1 MALTY
6 TATTTSGTITI
17 TSTDAAALYFVGTK
31 PVADFSPADISI
43 VRGDGN
49 MMTITIDGATIEIA
63 AAAFAH
69 RRYTLHY
76 GDPDAQPVN
85 LGYLALSKGNNSTND
100 VVLGD
105 GGNNDIGSLG
115 GDDIIYGFGGNDT
128 LNGDAGNDYL
138 FGGDGNDKLE
148 GRDDDDH
155 LFGGDGNDKLEGGA
169 GNDVFYGSEG
179 ADRFSGGEGIDTLSY
194 ADSPEGVQF
203 DSRYVFATN
212 TGGDAA
218 GDRIGDILTS
228 TLENLIGSAYNDT
241 LIGNSLANSLVGG
254 AGDDILQGHG
264 GNDTLVGGV
273 GDDILQ
279 GHEGNDT
286 LVGGVGDDLL
296 QGHGGN
302 DTLVGGAGDDLLQGF
317 ELGDTFDGGE
327 GIDTLSY
334 EESNAGVFVN
344 LLLGNAEQNFIGGHA
359 EGDSFAEGAETSIEN
374 LIGSAYADTLI
385 GNAGNNILTGGG
397 GADTLNGA
405 GNADTIVNGNMV
417 LGMDTLKG
425 GDGID
430 NYVLALAGSYTI
442 QGDSD
447 GGNLLFK
454 GISNPADIVATQD
467 ANDPTIVRI
476 TAGDDIFVTIEDYQY
491 AVFNI
496 FYGDGSGGDV
506 ADRTLVF
513 ETNTEGTSG
522 NDTLTG
528 DVEDEILDGMGG
540 NDSIAGAGGDDTLV
554 GGTGNDTLDGG
565 AGADTY
571 VFNSGDGND
580 TIQGDPDGGRLHFK
594 DATGLGSFD
603 FSQASNGDVTIMVG
617 SDSVK
622 ILSAVAFSDGRY
634 TLSYGD
640 EDTPTV
646 LGKLYFGT
654 RSGDTIVSGDEGN
667 LIYGFEGNDNLTGG
681 AGDDRLE
688 GGDGNDT
695 LTGGAGDDRLEG
707 GDGNDTLTGGAGDD
721 RLGGGDG
728 NDTLTGG
735 AGDDRL
741 EGGHGSDRLT
751 GGAGN
756 DSLVGGD
763 GDDTLTGGVG
773 NDRLEGGG
781 GVDTYVFEGNFGA
794 DTIVG
799 GRDGGRLYFKDA
811 AGLGDLTFSRAGDG
825 TVTILSDDGSVTIGA
840 SSYGNGRYDI
850 HYGSG
855 NTLLGVMSLAGDN
868 GAIFYSIDRADF
880 LHGGAGIDTV
890 NYGGSGAGVTVS
902 LLAGATN
909 TGGRAA
915 GDTFVSIENISGSIY
930 KDSLTGNAGV
940 NRLQGLD
947 NDDELYGL
955 AGNDTLEGGDG
966 ADTLDGGAGNDTLD
980 GGAGNDTLEGGA
992 GADTLDGGAG
1002 NDTLEG
1008 GAGADSYIF
1017 AGNYGNDT
1025 IQNDDDGGKLY
1036 FKGATGL
1043 SDFGFTYDADG
1054 NFVMTAGGGSVT
1066 FNGVSANLFSIHYGT
1081 NDTELGRL
1089 SAADAT
1095 GGLLEAPDNE
1105 DKVDLLIG
1113 SAVADTLRGLAGND
1127 DLRGNAGNDILEGGD
1142 GDDRLVGNTGDDI
1155 LEGGAGADTLI
1166 GGLGTDTASYENSAA
1181 TDTVN
1186 GEDIGVTVGLADGAL
1201 KTGDA
1206 VGDTFIGVENLR
1218 GSDYKDTLTGNA
1230 GDNRLVGGA
1239 GNDTLYG
1246 GEGDDF
1252 LVGGTGADT
1261 YVFTGGYGN
1270 DIIRGDTDGGTLQFK
1285 DATSRSDLR
1294 FSREANGDVVIT
1306 SSGGS
1311 VKILQAAYEDG
1322 RYSISYGDGAN
1333 EVVLGKLYYG
1343 TSEAETFTGTA
1354 GSTDRNL
1361 LLGFGGGDTLTG
1373 GDGIDILI
1381 GGAGDDI
1388 LEGGAGADT
1397 YIFGGNFGEDTIQ
1410 NDGDGG
1416 NLYFRSV
1423 ENSDDL
1429 DIGLVGSNYEIKTGA
1444 NKVTVEG
1451 AGSYTIHHGSEDT
1464 VLGRV
1469 LLVKTAGEDTSAT
1482 DDEGQDLIYG
1492 SIGDDTLRGLGGDDD
1507 IRGNDGADKLYGGAG
1522 ADTLDGGAGADT
1534 LEGGEGADTL
1544 DGGAGADTASYAG
1557 STDTDGAGVVV
1568 NLFRGTATGNDAEGD
1583 VLVGIENL
1591 EGSAHKD
1598 ILIGDAAANTLQG
1611 NAGDDRLVGGA
1622 GNDRLEGGAGVDTL
1636 VGNIGNDF
1644 LQGGEGT
1651 DNYIFAGSYGEDT
1664 IEVDTD
1670 GGNLQ
1675 FKQAT
1680 GLGDFTFSTDGS
1692 GNVLIAGGG
1701 GTVKILKAA
1710 YADGR
1715 YNLQYGVENI
1725 DLGKLSVGTDGDDNS
1740 EVANAD
1746 DAFVRGT
1753 GEADLMYGLAG
1764 DDTLKGFAG
1773 NDLLFGGSGDDRLE
1787 GGDGADRLVGGDGA
1801 DTLEGGADN
1810 DILVGGLGADEYVFE
1825 AGHGADIIRG
1835 DTDGGAL
1842 QFKAATNGDA
1852 FSFSRVGDL
1861 VTLGVGSDS
1870 VAIGG
1875 FANGNYV
1882 LQYGTGDTSL
1892 GRLAVATQEG
1902 GALRANADDEQD
1914 WLKGLGGD
1922 DILVGNGGDDRIDGG
1937 AGNDRLFGGGGV
1949 DTLTGGAGV
1958 DTLVGGLGDDF
1969 LRGGAGADN
1978 YIFAGSFGEDTIQGD
1993 ADGGNL
1999 QFKGAT
2005 GLDDLIFSRV
2015 GLNNENVK
2023 ITQGVNSVTI
2033 ENYVDGKFSIQY
2045 GSDNTDLGRLSLAAA
2060 AGGMI
2065 EAAADD
2071 KADLMLGLAGDDI
2084 FVGDGGNDDL
2094 RGYAGNDML
2103 TGGAGN
2109 DRLIGGDGND
2119 TLKGG
2124 VGADRLFG
2132 GLGSDKYVFESGG
2145 GRDIIVDDTDGG
2157 ELQFQGALKASDL
2170 EFSRAPN
2177 GNVIARVGVDVVVIL
2192 PSAQGAATYSVA
2204 HGASD
2209 TALGALM
2216 IVDGEGVATADTTE
2230 TALGDDAKD
2239 VMVGTIGRD
2248 TLRGL
2253 GENDRLYGAAGN
2265 DELDGGDGDDTL
2277 TGGAGDDTLIGG
2289 AGTDTYV
2296 FAGDYGADIIRGDTD
2311 GGTLLFKDATS
2322 RGDLRFSRVGENM
2335 KITQSANSVTIEDYE
2350 NGKFSIS
2357 YGDAGNEV
2365 ALGKL
2370 YYGTSG
2376 AETFTGTADEN
2387 LLLGFGGVDTL
2398 TGGDGVDTLV
2408 GGLGNDF
2415 LRGGTGTDVYV
2426 FGGNFGEDTIQ
2437 GDTDGGNLQ
2446 FKGATGFGDFSFSR
2460 VGENNENVQI
2470 TQGANSVTI
2479 ENYADGKFSIQ
2490 YGSENTEL
2498 GRLSLALAAGGT
2510 IEAPADDKADLML
2523 GLEGDDIF
2531 VGYGGNDDL
2540 RGYAGNDRLT
2550 GGAGNDLLI
2559 GGDGIDT
2566 LTGGVGAD
2574 RLFGGA
2580 GNDILEGGAGADR
2593 VVGGEGLDTASYAG
2607 SAGDTDG
2614 AGVVVNL
2621 LTSSVTGND
2630 AEGDILVGIENLE
2643 GSAHKDILTG
2653 DTADNTLQGNAGD
2666 DRLVG
2671 GAGNDRL
2678 EGGDGAD
2685 RLVGGDGVDTLIG
2698 DAGDDTLIGGL
2709 GDDFLQGGDGTD
2721 NYIFAGSYGTDTIA
2735 VDTDGGNLQF
2745 KQATGL
2751 GDFTLSTDGSGNVL
2765 VAGGG
2770 GTVKILKA
2778 AYADGRYSLQYGVE
2792 NIDLG
2797 KLSVGTDGND
2807 NNEDVNADDAFVR
2820 GTGEA
2825 DLMYGL
2831 AGDDTLKGLAG
2842 NDLLVGG
2849 LGDDRLEGGDGEDRL
2864 VGGVGIDTLIGGDG
2878 IDTLVGGLGNDFLR
2892 GGAGTDIYV
2901 FAGSFGEDT
2910 IQGDTDGGNLQFKQA
2925 TGFGDLIFSRVGSNM
2940 KIVQGANSVTIEN
2953 YADGKFSIQYGSE
2966 NTDLGRLSLA
2976 LAAGGTIEAPADDKA
2991 DLMLGLEGDDI
3002 FVGYGGNDDLR
3013 GYAGNDMLTGGAGN
3027 DLLIGGDGI
3036 DTLTG
3041 GVGADRLF
3049 GGDGNDILEG
3059 GAGADRV
3066 VGGAGLDTASYAG
3079 STDTDGAGVVV
3090 NLLAGSVTGNDA
3102 EGDVLVGIENLEGSA
3117 HKDTLTGDTADNTL
3131 KGNAGDDRLFGGAG
3145 NDRLEGGEGADR
3157 LVGGDGVDTLIGDAG
3172 DDTLVGGVGVDT
3184 LTGGDGVDTLVGG
3197 LGDDFLQG
3205 GDGTDNYIFVGSYGT
3220 DTIAVDTDGGNL
3232 QFKQATGLGDFTLS
3246 TDGSG
3251 NVLVAG
3257 GGGTVKILK
3266 ATYADGRYSL
3276 QYGVE
3281 NIDLGKL
3288 SVGTDGNDNNEDAN
3302 ADDAFVRGTGEAD
3315 LMYGLAGDDTLKGL
3329 AGNDLLVGGLGD
3341 DRLEGGDGEDRLV
3354 GGVGIDTLIGGDG
3367 IDTLVGGLGN
3377 DFLRGGTG
3385 TDNYIFAG
3393 SFGED
3398 TIQGDTDG
3406 GNLQFKQATGF
3417 GDLIFSRVGSN
3428 MKIVQGANSVTIEN
3442 YADGKFSIQY
3452 GSENTDLGRLSLA
3465 LAAGGTIE
3473 APADDKADLMLGLE
3487 GDDIFVGYGGND
3499 DLRGYAGNDRLTGGA
3514 GNDLLIGGAGNDILE
3529 GGAGADRVV
3538 GGAGLDTASYAGST
3552 DTDGAGVVINLL
3564 AGSATGN
3571 DAEGDVLVGIEN
3583 LEGSAHK
3590 DTLIGDTAANTLKGN
3605 AGDDRL
3611 FGGAGND
3618 RLEGGSGNDRLVGGD
3633 GVDTLIGDRGDDI
3646 LVGGAGNDRLEG
3658 GAGADRL
3665 VGGVGVDT
3673 LIGDTG
3679 GDTLVGNGGND
3690 FLQGGY
3696 GADNYIFA
3704 GSYGTDTIAVD
3715 MDGGNLQ
3722 FKQATGLG
3730 DFTFS
3735 TDGSGNVLVAGGG
3748 GTVKILKAAYADGRY
3763 SLQYGVENIDL
3774 GKLSVGTDG
3783 DDNSEDV
3790 NADDAFVRGT
3800 GEADLMYG
3808 LAGDDTLKGFAG
3820 NDLLVG
3826 GLGDDTLE
3834 GGDGEDRLVGGV
3846 GIDTLIGG
3854 DGIDTL
3860 VGGLGNDFLR
3870 GGTGTDTYIFAGS
3883 FGEDTIQGDTDGG
3896 NLQFKQATGFG
3907 DFSFLR
3913 VGSNMKIV
3921 QSANSGANSVT
3932 IENYADGKF
3941 SIQYGSENTDLGRLS
3956 LALAAG
3962 GTIEAPADDKAD
3974 LMLGLEGD
3982 DIFVGYGGNDDLRGY
3997 AGNDMLTGGAGND
4010 LLIGGDGIDTLTGGV
4025 GADRLFGGDGN
4036 DILEGGASADR
4047 IVGGEGL
4054 DTASYAGSAGD
4065 TDGAGVV
4072 VNLLT
4077 SSVTGN
4083 DAEGDILVGIENLE
4097 GSAHKD
4103 TLIGDTVANTL
4114 KGNAGDDR
4122 LFGGAGDDILE
4133 GGAGADRLVGG
4144 VGDDI
4149 LEGGAGA
4156 DRLVGGVGTD
4166 TASYEGSGD
4175 ASGDGFGVTVNLHA
4189 GTGSGEHAE
4198 GDTFVGIEN
4207 LRGSA
4212 FIDTLT
4218 GNAEANR
4225 LEGGA
4230 GADRLEGGDGL
4241 DTASYASSGDE
4252 DTNGEGVKVSLVAGA
4267 ANTGEHAEGDVL
4279 FDIENLVGS
4288 DYKDTLTGNAEANV
4302 LVGRDGDDTLVG
4314 GGGNDRLVGGA
4325 GVDTASYAG
4334 AANGVV
4340 VNLFSGSASGSDA
4353 EGDILVGIEN
4363 LEGSA
4368 HKDALIGDTADN
4380 TLKGNAGDDRLV
4392 GGDGVDT
4399 LNGGDGADILV
4410 GGLGN
4415 DFLQGGAGTDIY
4427 VFAGSFGEDTIQ
4439 GDTDGGNLQFR
4450 QAAELGDL
4458 IFLRV
4463 GSNNE
4468 NVQITFG
4475 ENSVT
4480 IENYADGKFSI
4491 QYGSGNTELG
4501 RLSSALAAGGTLEA
4515 AADDK
4520 ADLIVGSAEVDT
4532 LDGKEGAD
4540 HLYGYAGNDILTGG
4554 AGNDLLIGGDGNDTL
4569 TGGVGDDRLFG
4580 SAGND
4585 ALTGGVGDDRLVG
4598 GAGND
4603 ILEGGAGADRVV
4615 GGEGS
4620 DTASYAG
4627 SAGDTDGAGVV
4638 VNLLAGSATGN
4649 DAEGDILVGIENLEG
4664 SAHKDTL
4671 TGDTADN
4678 TLKGLAGDDRLFGG
4692 AGNDILEGGAGDD
4705 RLFGGAGDDILEGG
4719 AGADRF
4725 VGGVGTDT
4733 ASYERATEGANGVGV
4748 TVSLV
4753 AGATNTG
4760 EHVVGDTFAGI
4771 ENLRGSA
4778 FGDTLT
4784 GNAEANRLEGGAGAD
4799 RLEGGDGLDT
4809 ASYASSGDEDTNGEG
4824 VKVSLVAGAT
4834 NTGEHAEGDV
4844 LFDIEN
4850 LVGSDYKDTLT
4861 GNAEA
4866 NVLVGRDG
4874 DDTLV
4879 GGGGNDR
4886 LFGGAGVDTASYA
4899 GAANGVVVNLL
4910 SGSASGS
4917 DAEGDILVGIENLE
4931 GSAHKDA
4938 LIGDT
4943 ADNTLKGNGGD
4954 DRLVGGDGVDT
4965 LNGGDGA
4972 DILVGGLGNDFLQGG
4987 SGTDNYIFAGSFGED
5002 TIQGDTDGGNLQFRQ
5017 ATGFGDLSF
5026 LRVGLNNENVQIT
5039 FGENSVTIEN
5049 YADGN
5054 FSIQYG
5060 SENTDLG
5067 RLSLAVAAGGT
5078 IEAAADDKADL
5089 MLGLEGDDIF
5099 VGDGGNDDLRGYAG
5113 NDMLTGGAG
5122 NDLLIGG
5129 DGNDTLTGGVGADRL
5144 FGGDGNDILEGGAGA
5159 DRVVG
5164 GAGVDTYVFSV
5175 GSGTDTVVD
5184 TASEVMTLRFDGASY
5199 TAEDFA
5205 DTSNFARVGNNLE
5218 ITIDK
5223 DAADGID
5230 DKITIV
5236 NAYDSNAGTGTGNS
5250 AFTINIEY
5258 GSGNNFTEVADAN
5271 EFWHTL

>member
-1 MALTY
+1 MTLTY

-17 TSTDAAALYFVGTK
+17 TSTDVADLYFVGTK

-43 VRGDGN
+43 VRGAGN

-63 AAAFAH
+63 AAAFDN

-76 GDPDAQPVN
+76 GEPDAQPVN
-85 LGYLALSKGNNSTND
+85 LGVLALLQGNNITND

-105 GGNNDIGSLG
+105 GGNNDINGFD
-115 GDDIIYGFGGNDT
+115 GDDIIYGLGGNDT
-128 LNGDAGNDYL
+128 LTGDNGNDYL
-138 FGGDGNDKLE
+138 FGGDGNDKLV
-148 GRDDDDH
+148 GDNGDDH

-179 ADRFSGGEGIDTLSY
+179 ADTFLGGAGIDTLSY
-194 ADSPEGVQF
+194 ANSPEGVRF
-203 DSRYVFATN
+203 DSRDIAATN

-218 GDRIGDILTS
+218 GDRIGDFIGS
-228 TLENLIGSAYNDT
+228 GLENLIGSAYNDT

-254 AGDDILQGHG
+254 AGDD
-264 GNDTLVGGV
+264 
-273 GDDILQ
+273 
-279 GHEGNDT
+279 
-286 LVGGVGDDLL
+286 LL

-302 DTLVGGAGDDLLQGF
+302 DTLVGGAGDDILQGH
-317 ELGDTFDGGE
+317 GGADTFDGGE

-334 EESNAGVFVN
+334 GGSNAGVFVN
-344 LLLGNAEQNFIGGHA
+344 LLIGNAEQNFIGGHA
-359 EGDSFAEGAETSIEN
+359 EGDSFAEGAETSFEN

-397 GADTLNGA
+397 GADTLSGA
-405 GNADTIVNGNMV
+405 GNADTIVNGSMV

-430 NYVLALAGSYTI
+430 NYVLAIAGSYTI

-447 GGNLLFK
+447 GGNLLFR
-454 GISNPADIVATQD
+454 GISNPNDIVATQD

-476 TAGDDIFVTIEDYQY
+476 TAGDDIFVTIENYVD

-506 ADRTLVF
+506 ADRTLVL
-513 ETNTEGTSG
+513 EASTEGTSG

-528 DVEDEILDGMGG
+528 DVEDDTLDGMGG
-540 NDSIAGAGGDDTLV
+540 NDTIQGGGGNDTIV

-571 VFNSGDGND
+571 VFNSGDGHD
-580 TIQGDPDGGRLHFK
+580 TIQDDPDGGRLHFK
-594 DATGLGSFD
+594 DATGGGSFD

-654 RSGDTIVSGDEGN
+654 RSGDTIVSGDDDD

-681 AGDDRLE
+681 AG
-688 GGDGNDT
+688 N
-695 LTGGAGDDRLEG
+695 
-707 GDGNDTLTGGAGDD
+707 
-721 RLGGGDG
+721 
-728 NDTLTGG
+728 
-735 AGDDRL
+735 DRL

-756 DSLVGGD
+756 DRLGGGD
-763 GDDTLTGGVG
+763 GNDTLTGGAG
-773 NDRLEGGG
+773 DDRLEGGG

-799 GRDGGRLYFKDA
+799 DTDGGRLYFKDA
-811 AGLGDLTFSRAGDG
+811 AGLEDLTFSRAGNGD
-825 TVTILSDDGSVTIGA
+825 VVISSDDGSVTIDVA
-840 SSYGNGRYDI
+840 SYADNRYDI

-868 GAIFYSIDRADF
+868 GKLFYSIVRADF
-880 LHGGAGIDTV
+880 LYGGAGIDTV
-890 NYGGSGAGVTVS
+890 NYFDSYAGVTVS

-915 GDTFVSIENISGSIY
+915 GDTLVSIENISGSKH
-930 KDSLTGNAGV
+930 KDSLTGNAQANVLRGF
-940 NRLQGLD
+940 N

-955 AGNDTLEGGDG
+955 AGDDWLAGDAGADTLDGGAGNDTLEGGDG
-966 ADTLDGGAGNDTLD
+966 ADTLDGGAGNDRL
-980 GGAGNDTLEGGA
+980 GGGD
-992 GADTLDGGAG
+992 GADI
-1002 NDTLEG
+1002 
-1008 GAGADSYIF
+1008 YIF
-1017 AGNYGNDT
+1017 TGNYGDDI

-1066 FNGVSANLFSIHYGT
+1066 FSFINSVSANLFSIHYGT

-1105 DKVDLLIG
+1105 DKADLLIG

-1142 GDDRLVGNTGDDI
+1142 GDDRLVGNAGDDT

-1230 GDNRLVGGA
+1230 GDNRLEGGA
-1239 GNDTLYG
+1239 GNDTLTG
-1246 GEGDDF
+1246 GAGDDF

-1343 TSEAETFTGTA
+1343 TSEAETLTGTA

-1361 LLGFGGGDTLTG
+1361 LLGYGGGDTLTG
-1373 GDGIDILI
+1373 GDGIDTLIGGAGDDILEGGAGADILI

-1469 LLVKTAGEDTSAT
+1469 LLVKTAGEDTSAI

-1507 IRGNDGADKLYGGAG
+1507 IRGNDGADKLYGGEG

-1583 VLVGIENL
+1583 ILVGIENL

-1598 ILIGDAAANTLQG
+1598 ILIGDTADNTLKG

-1651 DNYIFAGSYGEDT
+1651 DNYIFAGSFGTDT

-1675 FKQAT
+1675 FKGAT

-1692 GNVLIAGGG
+1692 GNVLVAGGG

-1746 DAFVRGT
+1746 DAFVGGT

-1764 DDTLKGFAG
+1764 VDTLKGFAG

-1914 WLKGLGGD
+1914 WLKGLAGD

-1969 LRGGAGADN
+1969 LRGGAGTDT
-1978 YIFAGSFGEDTIQGD
+1978 YIFAGNFGEDTIQGD

-1999 QFKGAT
+1999 QFKQAT

-2045 GSDNTDLGRLSLAAA
+2045 GSENTDLGRLSLAAA

-2109 DRLIGGDGND
+2109 DRLIGGDGID

-2177 GNVIARVGVDVVVIL
+2177 GNVIARVGVDVVVIMPL
-2192 PSAQGAATYSVA
+2192 AQGVATYSVA

-2415 LRGGTGTDVYV
+2415 LQGGTGTDVYV

-2470 TQGANSVTI
+2470 TQGVNSVTI

-2510 IEAPADDKADLML
+2510 LEAPADDKADLML

-2531 VGYGGNDDL
+2531 VGDGGNDDL
-2540 RGYAGNDRLT
+2540 RGNAGNDMLT
-2550 GGAGNDLLI
+2550 GGAGNDMLI
-2559 GGDGIDT
+2559 
-2566 LTGGVGAD
+2566 
-2574 RLFGGA
+2574 GGA

-2593 VVGGEGLDTASYAG
+2593 VVGGAGLDTASYAG
-2607 SAGDTDG
+2607 STDTDG

-2621 LTSSVTGND
+2621 LAGSATGND
-2630 AEGDILVGIENLE
+2630 AEGDVLVGIENLE

-2698 DAGDDTLIGGL
+2698 DEGDDTLIGGA
-2709 GDDFLQGGDGTD
+2709 GNDFLQGGDGTD

-2892 GGAGTDIYV
+2892 GGAGTDNYI

-2940 KIVQGANSVTIEN
+2940 KIAQSANSGANSVTIEN

-3027 DLLIGGDGI
+3027 DLLIGG
-3036 DTLTG
+3036 
-3041 GVGADRLF
+3041 A
-3049 GGDGNDILEG
+3049 GNDILEG

-3079 STDTDGAGVVV
+3079 SSGDTDGAGVVV
-3090 NLLAGSVTGNDA
+3090 NLLAGSATGNDA
-3102 EGDVLVGIENLEGSA
+3102 EGDILVGIENLEGSA
-3117 HKDTLTGDTADNTL
+3117 HKDILTGDTADNTL
-3131 KGNAGDDRLFGGAG
+3131 KGNAGDDRLVGDAGNDRLEGDAGDDRLFGGAG
-3145 NDRLEGGEGADR
+3145 NDRLEGGSGNDR

-3172 DDTLVGGVGVDT
+3172 DDTLVGNGGNDRLEGGEGADRLVGGVGVDT

-3197 LGDDFLQG
+3197 LGNDFLQG
-3205 GDGTDNYIFVGSYGT
+3205 GDGTDNYIFAGSYGE
-3220 DTIAVDTDGGNL
+3220 DTIEVDTDGGNL

-3266 ATYADGRYSL
+3266 AAYADGRYSL
-3276 QYGVE
+3276 QYGAE

-3288 SVGTDGNDNNEDAN
+3288 SVGTDGNDNNEDVN

-3538 GGAGLDTASYAGST
+3538 GGAGLDTASYAGSAG
-3552 DTDGAGVVINLL
+3552 DTNGAGVVVNLL

-3590 DTLIGDTAANTLKGN
+3590 DTLIGDTAANTLQGN

-3611 FGGAGND
+3611 VGGAGND
-3618 RLEGGSGNDRLVGGD
+3618 RLEGGLGNDRLVGGD
-3633 GVDTLIGDRGDDI
+3633 GVDTLIGDADD
-3646 LVGGAGNDRLEG
+3646 
-3658 GAGADRL
+3658 
-3665 VGGVGVDT
+3665 DT
-3673 LIGDTG
+3673 LIGG
-3679 GDTLVGNGGND
+3679 AGND
-3690 FLQGGY
+3690 FLQGGF

-3715 MDGGNLQ
+3715 TDGGNLQ

-3763 SLQYGVENIDL
+3763 NLQYGVENIDL

-3800 GEADLMYG
+3800 GRADLMYG

-3826 GLGDDTLE
+3826 GLGDDRLE

-3854 DGIDTL
+3854 DGTDTL

-3870 GGTGTDTYIFAGS
+3870 GGTGTDNYVFAGS

-4025 GADRLFGGDGN
+4025 GEDRLFGGDGN
-4036 DILEGGASADR
+4036 DILEGGAGADR

-4144 VGDDI
+4144 VG
-4149 LEGGAGA
+4149 
-4156 DRLVGGVGTD
+4156 TD

-4212 FIDTLT
+4212 FRDTLT

-4267 ANTGEHAEGDVL
+4267 TNTGEHAEGDVL

-4515 AADDK
+4515 PADDK

-4580 SAGND
+4580 GDGND
-4585 ALTGGVGDDRLVG
+4585 ALTGGVGDDRLFG

-4603 ILEGGAGADRVV
+4603 ILEGGAGVDRVV

-4671 TGDTADN
+4671 TGDTAAN

-4692 AGNDILEGGAGDD
+4692 AGDDILEGGAGDD

-4834 NTGEHAEGDV
+4834 NTGEHAAGDV
-4844 LFDIEN
+4844 LVDIEN
-4850 LVGSDYKDTLT
+4850 LVGSAFGDTLT

-4866 NVLVGRDG
+4866 NVLVGLDG

-4886 LFGGAGVDTASYA
+4886 LVGGAGVDTASYA

-4943 ADNTLKGNGGD
+4943 ADNTLKGNAGD

-4987 SGTDNYIFAGSFGED
+4987 AGTDTYIFAGSFGED

-5026 LRVGLNNENVQIT
+5026 LRVGLNNENVQIK

-5060 SENTDLG
+5060 SENTELG

-5099 VGDGGNDDLRGYAG
+5099 VGDGGNDDLRGNAG

-5144 FGGDGNDILEGGAGA
+5144 FGGAGNDILEGGAGA

-5223 DAADGID
+5223 DDSDGID

-5258 GSGNNFTEVADAN
+5258 GSGNSFTEVADAN

>member
-17 TSTDAAALYFVGTK
+17 TNTNAADLYFVGTK

-43 VRGDGN
+43 VRGAGN
-49 MMTITIDGATIEIA
+49 MMTITIDGATIKIA
-63 AAAFAH
+63 VATFVAG
-69 RRYTLHY
+69 RYTLHY

-85 LGYLALSKGNNSTND
+85 LGYLALSKGSDSTND

-105 GGNNDIGSLG
+105 GGNNDISGFD
-115 GDDIIYGFGGNDT
+115 GDDIIYGLGGNDT
-128 LNGDAGNDYL
+128 LTGGAGN
-138 FGGDGNDKLE
+138 
-148 GRDDDDH
+148 DH
-155 LFGGDGNDKLEGGA
+155 LFGGDGDDKHNGDD

-179 ADRFSGGEGIDTLSY
+179 ADRFYGGAGIDTLSY
-194 ADSPEGVQF
+194 ADSPEGVRF
-203 DSRYVFATN
+203 DSRYPYSIN

-218 GDRIGDILTS
+218 GDRISVIDILDP

-254 AGDDILQGHG
+254 AGDDILQG
-264 GNDTLVGGV
+264 
-273 GDDILQ
+273 
-279 GHEGNDT
+279 
-286 LVGGVGDDLL
+286 
-296 QGHGGN
+296 
-302 DTLVGGAGDDLLQGF
+302 F

-327 GIDTLSY
+327 GSDTLSY
-334 EESNAGVFVN
+334 EGSNAGVFVS

-359 EGDSFAEGAETSIEN
+359 EGDSFAEGAETSFEN

-385 GNAGNNILTGGG
+385 GSAGNNILTGGG
-397 GADTLNGA
+397 GADTLSGA

-425 GDGID
+425 GEGID
-430 NYVLALAGSYTI
+430 DYILSVAGSYTI

-447 GGNLLFK
+447 GGNLLFR
-454 GISNPADIVATQD
+454 GISNPNDIVATQD

-476 TAGDDIFVTIEDYQY
+476 TAGDVFVTIENYVD

-506 ADRTLVF
+506 ADRTLVL
-513 ETNTEGTSG
+513 EASTEGTSG

-528 DVEDEILDGMGG
+528 DVEDDILDGMGG
-540 NDSIAGAGGDDTLV
+540 NDSITGGGGNDTIV

-571 VFNSGDGND
+571 VFNSGDGHD
-580 TIQGDPDGGRLHFK
+580 TIQDDPDGGRLHFK
-594 DATGLGSFD
+594 DATGGGSFD

-622 ILSAVAFSDGRY
+622 ILSAVAFSDGRF

-654 RSGDTIVSGDEGN
+654 RSGDTIVRGDDDD

-681 AGDDRLE
+681 AGNDRLE
-688 GGDGNDT
+688 GGHGSDR
-695 LTGGAGDDRLEG
+695 LTGGAGNDRLG
-707 GDGNDTLTGGAGDD
+707 GGGGNDTLTGGAGDD

-735 AGDDRL
+735 AG
-741 EGGHGSDRLT
+741 
-751 GGAGN
+751 N

-763 GDDTLTGGVG
+763 GDDTLTGGEG
-773 NDRLEGGG
+773 DDRLEGGG

-799 GRDGGRLYFKDA
+799 DTDGGRLYFKDA
-811 AGLGDLTFSRAGDG
+811 AGLGDLTFSRAGNGD
-825 TVTILSDDGSVTIGA
+825 VVISSDDGSVTIDVA
-840 SSYGNGRYDI
+840 SYADNRYSI

-855 NTLLGVMSLAGDN
+855 NTLLGVMRLAGDN
-868 GAIFYSIDRADF
+868 GEAFSSGDRADF

-890 NYGGSGAGVTVS
+890 NYLGSGAGVTVS

-915 GDTFVSIENISGSIY
+915 GDTLVSIENILGSTY
-930 KDSLTGNAGV
+930 KDSLTGNAQA
-940 NRLQGLD
+940 NRLQGSS

-955 AGNDTLEGGDG
+955 AGDDRLEGGYG
-966 ADTLDGGAGNDTLD
+966 ADTLDGGAGNDI
-980 GGAGNDTLEGGA
+980 LEGGY

-1008 GAGADSYIF
+1008 GVGADSYIF
-1017 AGNYGNDT
+1017 AGNYGDDI

-1054 NFVMTAGGGSVT
+1054 NFVMTTGGGSVT
-1066 FNGVSANLFSIHYGT
+1066 FNSVSANLFSIHYGT

-1095 GGLLEAPDNE
+1095 GGLLEAPNNE
-1105 DKVDLLIG
+1105 DKTDLLIG

-1142 GDDRLVGNTGDDI
+1142 GDDRLVGNTGDDT

-1166 GGLGTDTASYENSAA
+1166 GGLGTDTASYASSNEG
-1181 TDTVN
+1181 VN
-1186 GEDIGVTVGLADGAL
+1186 GAGVEVSLVAGATN
-1201 KTGDA
+1201 TGEHA
-1206 VGDTFIGVENLR
+1206 EGDTLFAIENLR

-1239 GNDTLYG
+1239 GNDTLTG
-1246 GEGDDF
+1246 GLGDDI

-1343 TSEAETFTGTA
+1343 TSEAETLTGTA

-1373 GDGIDILI
+1373 GAGIDILI

-1388 LEGGAGADT
+1388 LEGGAGADS

-1416 NLYFRSV
+1416 NLYFRSAGDA
-1423 ENSDDL
+1423 NDL
-1429 DIGLVGSNYEIKTGA
+1429 SIGLVGSNYEIKTGA

-1451 AGSYTIHHGSEDT
+1451 AGSYTIHYGSEDT

-1557 STDTDGAGVVV
+1557 SAGDTDGAGVVV

-1598 ILIGDAAANTLQG
+1598 ILIGDTAANTLQG

-1651 DNYIFAGSYGEDT
+1651 DNYIFAGSFGTDT

-1692 GNVLIAGGG
+1692 GNVLVAGGG

-1746 DAFVRGT
+1746 DAFVGGT

-1764 DDTLKGFAG
+1764 VDTLKGFAG

-1810 DILVGGLGADEYVFE
+1810 DVLVGGLGADEYVFE

-1835 DTDGGAL
+1835 DTDGGEL

-1914 WLKGLGGD
+1914 WLKGLAGD

-1969 LRGGAGADN
+1969 LRGGAGTDN

-1999 QFKGAT
+1999 QFKQAT

-2109 DRLIGGDGND
+2109 DRLIGGDGID

-2124 VGADRLFG
+2124 AGNDRLEG
-2132 GLGSDKYVFESGG
+2132 GLGADKYVFESGG

-2470 TQGANSVTI
+2470 TQGVNSVTI
-2479 ENYADGKFSIQ
+2479 ENYADGRFSIQ

-2498 GRLSLALAAGGT
+2498 GRLSLAVTAGGT
-2510 IEAPADDKADLML
+2510 LEAPADDKADMML

-2540 RGYAGNDRLT
+2540 RGYAGNDMLT

-2559 GGDGIDT
+2559 
-2566 LTGGVGAD
+2566 
-2574 RLFGGA
+2574 GGA

-2593 VVGGEGLDTASYAG
+2593 VVGGAGLDTASYAG
-2607 SAGDTDG
+2607 STDTDG
-2614 AGVVVNL
+2614 VGVVINL
-2621 LTSSVTGND
+2621 LAGSATGND
-2630 AEGDILVGIENLE
+2630 AEGDVLVGIENLE
-2643 GSAHKDILTG
+2643 GSSHKDTLIG

-2709 GDDFLQGGDGTD
+2709 GNDFLQGGDGTD
-2721 NYIFAGSYGTDTIA
+2721 NYIFVGSFGEDTIQG
-2735 VDTDGGNLQF
+2735 DTDGGNLQF

-2807 NNEDVNADDAFVR
+2807 NNEDVNADDAFVH

-2878 IDTLVGGLGNDFLR
+2878 IDTLGGGLGNDFLQ
-2892 GGAGTDIYV
+2892 GGTGTDIYV

-2940 KIVQGANSVTIEN
+2940 KIAQSANSGANSVTIEN

-3145 NDRLEGGEGADR
+3145 NDRLEGGDGADR

-3266 ATYADGRYSL
+3266 AAYADGRYSL

-3288 SVGTDGNDNNEDAN
+3288 SVGTDGNDNNEDVNADDAFVRGTGEADLMYGLAGDDTLKGLAGNDLLVGGLGDDRLEGGDGEDRLVGGVGIDTLIGGDGTDTLVGGLGDDFLRGGTGTDNYIFAGSFGEDTIQGDTDGGNLQFKQATGFGDLIFSRVGSNMKIAQSANSGANSVTIENYADGKFSIQYGSENTDLGRLSLALAAGGTIEAPADDKADLMLGLEGDDIFVGDGGNDDLRGYAGNDMLTGGAGNDLLIGGDGIDTLTGGVGADRLFGGAGNDILEGGAGADRVVGGAGLDTASYAGSAGDTDGAGVVINLLAGSATGNDAEGDVLVGIENLEGSAHKDILIGDTADNTLKGNAGEDRLFGGAGNDRLEGGSGNDRLVGGDGVDTLIGDAGDDTLVGNGGNDRLEGGEGADRLVGGVGVDTLTGGDGVDTLVGGLGNDFLRGGFGADNYIFAGSYGTDTIAVDTDGGNLQFKQATGLGDFTLSTDGSGNVLVAGGGGTVKILKAAYADGRYSLQYGVENIDLGKLSVGTDGNDNNEDVN

-3377 DFLRGGTG
+3377 DFLQGGAG
-3385 TDNYIFAG
+3385 TDIYVFAG

-3417 GDLIFSRVGSN
+3417 GDLIFS
-3428 MKIVQGANSVTIEN
+3428 
-3442 YADGKFSIQY
+3442 
-3452 GSENTDLGRLSLA
+3452 
-3465 LAAGGTIE
+3465 
-3473 APADDKADLMLGLE
+3473 
-3487 GDDIFVGYGGND
+3487 
-3499 DLRGYAGNDRLTGGA
+3499 
-3514 GNDLLIGGAGNDILE
+3514 
-3529 GGAGADRVV
+3529 
-3538 GGAGLDTASYAGST
+3538 
-3552 DTDGAGVVINLL
+3552 
-3564 AGSATGN
+3564 
-3571 DAEGDVLVGIEN
+3571 
-3583 LEGSAHK
+3583 
-3590 DTLIGDTAANTLKGN
+3590 
-3605 AGDDRL
+3605 
-3611 FGGAGND
+3611 
-3618 RLEGGSGNDRLVGGD
+3618 
-3633 GVDTLIGDRGDDI
+3633 
-3646 LVGGAGNDRLEG
+3646 
-3658 GAGADRL
+3658 
-3665 VGGVGVDT
+3665 
-3673 LIGDTG
+3673 
-3679 GDTLVGNGGND
+3679 
-3690 FLQGGY
+3690 
-3696 GADNYIFA
+3696 
-3704 GSYGTDTIAVD
+3704 
-3715 MDGGNLQ
+3715 
-3722 FKQATGLG
+3722 
-3730 DFTFS
+3730 
-3735 TDGSGNVLVAGGG
+3735 
-3748 GTVKILKAAYADGRY
+3748 
-3763 SLQYGVENIDL
+3763 
-3774 GKLSVGTDG
+3774 
-3783 DDNSEDV
+3783 
-3790 NADDAFVRGT
+3790 
-3800 GEADLMYG
+3800 
-3808 LAGDDTLKGFAG
+3808 
-3820 NDLLVG
+3820 
-3826 GLGDDTLE
+3826 
-3834 GGDGEDRLVGGV
+3834 
-3846 GIDTLIGG
+3846 
-3854 DGIDTL
+3854 
-3860 VGGLGNDFLR
+3860 
-3870 GGTGTDTYIFAGS
+3870 
-3883 FGEDTIQGDTDGG
+3883 
-3896 NLQFKQATGFG
+3896 
-3907 DFSFLR
+3907 R

-3962 GTIEAPADDKAD
+3962 GTIEAPAGDKAD
-3974 LMLGLEGD
+3974 L
-3982 DIFVGYGGNDDLRGY
+3982 IVGS
-3997 AGNDMLTGGAGND
+3997 AEV
-4010 LLIGGDGIDTLTGGV
+4010 DTLDGKE
-4025 GADRLFGGDGN
+4025 GADHLFGGAGN
-4036 DILEGGASADR
+4036 DILEGGAGADR
-4047 IVGGEGL
+4047 VVGGAGL

-4077 SSVTGN
+4077 SSATGN

-4103 TLIGDTVANTL
+4103 RLIGDTAANTL
-4114 KGNAGDDR
+4114 KGLAGDDR
-4122 LFGGAGDDILE
+4122 LFGGA
-4133 GGAGADRLVGG
+4133 
-4144 VGDDI
+4144 GDDI

-4212 FIDTLT
+4212 FIDTLI

-4225 LEGGA
+4225 LI
-4230 GADRLEGGDGL
+4230 GGDGI
-4241 DTASYASSGDE
+4241 DT
-4252 DTNGEGVKVSLVAGA
+4252 
-4267 ANTGEHAEGDVL
+4267 
-4279 FDIENLVGS
+4279 
-4288 DYKDTLTGNAEANV
+4288 
-4302 LVGRDGDDTLVG
+4302 
-4314 GGGNDRLVGGA
+4314 
-4325 GVDTASYAG
+4325 
-4334 AANGVV
+4334 
-4340 VNLFSGSASGSDA
+4340 
-4353 EGDILVGIEN
+4353 
-4363 LEGSA
+4363 
-4368 HKDALIGDTADN
+4368 
-4380 TLKGNAGDDRLV
+4380 
-4392 GGDGVDT
+4392 
-4399 LNGGDGADILV
+4399 LV

-4415 DFLQGGAGTDIY
+4415 DFLRGGTGTDIYVFGGNFGEDTIQGDTDGGNLQFKQAAGLGDFTLSTDGSGNVLVAGGGGTVKILKAAYADGRYNLQYGAENIDLGKLSVGTDGDDNSEDANADDAFVRGTGEADLMYGLAGDDTLKGLAGNDLLVGGLGDDRLEGGDGEDRLVGGVGIDTLIGGDGTDTLVGNIGNDFLRGGAGTDIY
-4427 VFAGSFGEDTIQ
+4427 VFGGNFGEDTIQGDTDGGNLQFKQATGFGDFIFSRVGSNMKIAQSANSGANSVTIENYADGKFSIQYGSENTDLGRLSLAVAAGGTIEAAAGDKADLMLGLEGDDIFVGDGGNDDLRGYAGNDRLTGGAGNDLLVGGLGDDRLEGGDGEDRLVGGGGIDTLIGGDGTDTLVGNIGNDFLQGGIGTDTYIFAGSFGEDTIQ
-4439 GDTDGGNLQFR
+4439 GDTDGGNLQFK
-4450 QAAELGDL
+4450 QATGFGDL
-4458 IFLRV
+4458 IFSRV
-4463 GSNNE
+4463 GSNMKI
-4468 NVQITFG
+4468 VQSANSG
-4475 ENSVT
+4475 ANSVT

-4491 QYGSGNTELG
+4491 QYGSENTNLG
-4501 RLSSALAAGGTLEA
+4501 RLSLALAAGGTIEA
-4515 AADDK
+4515 AAGDK
-4520 ADLIVGSAEVDT
+4520 ADLMLGLEGDDIFVG
-4532 LDGKEGAD
+4532 DGGND
-4540 HLYGYAGNDILTGG
+4540 DLRGYAGNDILTGG
-4554 AGNDLLIGGDGNDTL
+4554 AGNDLLIGGDGIDTL
-4569 TGGVGDDRLFG
+4569 TGGVGDDRLF
-4580 SAGND
+4580 
-4585 ALTGGVGDDRLVG
+4585 G

-4671 TGDTADN
+4671 IGDTSAN
-4678 TLKGLAGDDRLFGG
+4678 TLKG
-4692 AGNDILEGGAGDD
+4692 NAGDD

-4719 AGADRF
+4719 AGADRL

-4760 EHVVGDTFAGI
+4760 EHVVGDTFVGI

-4778 FGDTLT
+4778 FRDTLT
-4784 GNAEANRLEGGAGAD
+4784 GNAEANRLEGGAG
-4799 RLEGGDGLDT
+4799 
-4809 ASYASSGDEDTNGEG
+4809 
-4824 VKVSLVAGAT
+4824 
-4834 NTGEHAEGDV
+4834 
-4844 LFDIEN
+4844 
-4850 LVGSDYKDTLT
+4850 
-4861 GNAEA
+4861 
-4866 NVLVGRDG
+4866 
-4874 DDTLV
+4874 
-4879 GGGGNDR
+4879 
-4886 LFGGAGVDTASYA
+4886 
-4899 GAANGVVVNLL
+4899 
-4910 SGSASGS
+4910 
-4917 DAEGDILVGIENLE
+4917 
-4931 GSAHKDA
+4931 
-4938 LIGDT
+4938 
-4943 ADNTLKGNGGD
+4943 
-4954 DRLVGGDGVDT
+4954 
-4965 LNGGDGA
+4965 
-4972 DILVGGLGNDFLQGG
+4972 
-4987 SGTDNYIFAGSFGED
+4987 
-5002 TIQGDTDGGNLQFRQ
+5002 
-5017 ATGFGDLSF
+5017 
-5026 LRVGLNNENVQIT
+5026 
-5039 FGENSVTIEN
+5039 
-5049 YADGN
+5049 
-5054 FSIQYG
+5054 
-5060 SENTDLG
+5060 
-5067 RLSLAVAAGGT
+5067 
-5078 IEAAADDKADL
+5078 
-5089 MLGLEGDDIF
+5089 
-5099 VGDGGNDDLRGYAG
+5099 

-5122 NDLLIGG
+5122 ADRLFGG
-5129 DGNDTLTGGVGADRL
+5129 DGNDALTGGVGADRL
-5144 FGGDGNDILEGGAGA
+5144 FGGAGNDILEGGAGA

>member
-31 PVADFSPADISI
+31 PVADFSAADISI
-43 VRGDGN
+43 VRGAGN

-63 AAAFAH
+63 AAAFAD

-85 LGYLALSKGNNSTND
+85 LGVLALSKGNNGTND

-105 GGNNDIGSLG
+105 GGNNGISGYGGADIL
-115 GDDIIYGFGGNDT
+115 YGLGGNDT
-128 LNGDAGNDYL
+128 LNGGAGN
-138 FGGDGNDKLE
+138 
-148 GRDDDDH
+148 DH
-155 LFGGDGNDKLEGGA
+155 LFGGDGDDKHNGDD

-179 ADRFSGGEGIDTLSY
+179 ADTFLGGAGIDTLSY
-194 ADSPEGVQF
+194 ADSPEGVRF
-203 DSRYVFATN
+203 DSRYPYATN

-218 GDRIGDILTS
+218 GDRIGVLDSFGL

-254 AGDDILQGHG
+254 AGDDILQGH
-264 GNDTLVGGV
+264 
-273 GDDILQ
+273 
-279 GHEGNDT
+279 EG
-286 LVGGVGDDLL
+286 
-296 QGHGGN
+296 
-302 DTLVGGAGDDLLQGF
+302 A
-317 ELGDTFDGGE
+317 DTFDGGE
-327 GIDTLSY
+327 GSDTLSY
-334 EESNAGVFVN
+334 EGSNAGVFVS

-385 GNAGNNILTGGG
+385 GNAGNNILTGGD
-397 GADTLNGA
+397 GADTLSGA
-405 GNADTIVNGNMV
+405 GNADTIVNGSMV

-425 GDGID
+425 GEGID
-430 NYVLALAGSYTI
+430 NYILSVAGSYTI

-447 GGNLLFK
+447 GGNLFFK

-476 TAGDDIFVTIEDYQY
+476 TAGDVFVTIENYVD

-496 FYGDGSGGDV
+496 FRGDGSGGDV

-522 NDTLTG
+522 DDTLTG
-528 DVEDEILDGMGG
+528 DGEDDTLDGMGG
-540 NDSIAGAGGDDTLV
+540 NDSIVGAGGNDTIV

-580 TIQGDPDGGRLHFK
+580 TIQGDADGGRLHFK
-594 DATGLGSFD
+594 GATGGGSFG

-622 ILSAVAFSDGRY
+622 ILSAVAFSDGRF

-654 RSGDTIVSGDEGN
+654 RSDDTIVSGDEGN

-681 AGDDRLE
+681 AG
-688 GGDGNDT
+688 N
-695 LTGGAGDDRLEG
+695 
-707 GDGNDTLTGGAGDD
+707 
-721 RLGGGDG
+721 
-728 NDTLTGG
+728 
-735 AGDDRL
+735 DRL
-741 EGGHGSDRLT
+741 EGGH
-751 GGAGN
+751 
-756 DSLVGGD
+756 DS
-763 GDDTLTGGVG
+763 DTLTGGEGDDILVG
-773 NDRLEGGG
+773 GRAGQFGAAD
-781 GVDTYVFEGNFGA
+781 VDTYVFEGNFGA
-794 DTIVG
+794 DTIQG
-799 GRDGGRLYFKDA
+799 GVRLARLYFKDA
-811 AGLGDLTFSRAGDG
+811 AGLDDLTFSLAGNDA
-825 TVTILSDDGSVTIGA
+825 VTISSDGGSVTIGA
-840 SSYGNGRYDI
+840 AAYQNSKYAV

-855 NTLLGVMSLAGDN
+855 NTLLGSLFLGDDGN
-868 GAIFYSIDRADF
+868 NTFNFSSSHLSSTYQ
-880 LHGGAGIDTV
+880 LVLGGGGIDTV
-890 NYGGSGAGVTVS
+890 NYINSNAGVTVS

-909 TGGRAA
+909 TGGNAA
-915 GDTFVSIENISGSIY
+915 GDTFVSIENISGSNH
-930 KDSLTGNAGV
+930 KDSLTGNAQA
-940 NRLQGLD
+940 NRLQGLG

-955 AGNDTLEGGDG
+955 AGNDTLIGD
-966 ADTLDGGAGNDTLD
+966 
-980 GGAGNDTLEGGA
+980 A

-1002 NDTLEG
+1002 NDILEG

-1017 AGNYGNDT
+1017 AGNYSNDT
-1025 IQNDDDGGKLY
+1025 IRNDADGGKLY

-1043 SDFGFTYDADG
+1043 SDFNFDYVAG
-1054 NFVMTAGGGSVT
+1054 NLKITTNEGSVT

-1105 DKVDLLIG
+1105 DKADLLIG

-1142 GDDRLVGNTGDDI
+1142 GDDRLVGNTGDDT

-1166 GGLGTDTASYENSAA
+1166 GGAGTDTASYENSAA

-1206 VGDTFIGVENLR
+1206 VGDTFIGIENLR

-1230 GDNRLVGGA
+1230 GDNRLEGGA
-1239 GNDTLYG
+1239 GNDTLTG
-1246 GEGDDF
+1246 GLGDDI
-1252 LVGGTGADT
+1252 LEGGTGADT

-1270 DIIRGDTDGGTLQFK
+1270 DIIRGDTDGGTLRFK

-1343 TSEAETFTGTA
+1343 TSEAETLTGTA

-1373 GDGIDILI
+1373 GDGIDTLI

-1397 YIFGGNFGEDTIQ
+1397 YIFGGNYGEDTIQ

-1423 ENSDDL
+1423 GDVNDL
-1429 DIGLVGSNYEIKTGA
+1429 SIGLAGSNYEIKTGA

-1507 IRGNDGADKLYGGAG
+1507 IRGNDGADKLYGGEG

-1534 LEGGEGADTL
+1534 LEGGAGADTL

-1598 ILIGDAAANTLQG
+1598 ILIGDTANNTLQG

-1651 DNYIFAGSYGEDT
+1651 DNYIFAGSFGTDT

-1692 GNVLIAGGG
+1692 GNVLVAGGG

-1715 YNLQYGVENI
+1715 YNLQYGTENI

-1746 DAFVRGT
+1746 DAFVGGT

-1764 DDTLKGFAG
+1764 VDTLKGFAG

-1810 DILVGGLGADEYVFE
+1810 DVLVGGLGADEYVFE

-1914 WLKGLGGD
+1914 WLKGLAGD

-1969 LRGGAGADN
+1969 LRGGAGTDN
-1978 YIFAGSFGEDTIQGD
+1978 YIFAGNFGEDTIQGD

-2005 GLDDLIFSRV
+2005 GLDDLVFSRV

-2045 GSDNTDLGRLSLAAA
+2045 GSENTELGRLSLAAA

-2109 DRLIGGDGND
+2109 DLLIGGDGID

-2132 GLGSDKYVFESGG
+2132 GLGADKYVFESGG

-2177 GNVIARVGVDVVVIL
+2177 GNVIARVGVDAVVIL

-2479 ENYADGKFSIQ
+2479 ENYADGRFSIQ

-2510 IEAPADDKADLML
+2510 LEAPADDKADLML

-2540 RGYAGNDRLT
+2540 RGYAGNDMLT
-2550 GGAGNDLLI
+2550 GGAGNDMLI
-2559 GGDGIDT
+2559 
-2566 LTGGVGAD
+2566 
-2574 RLFGGA
+2574 GGA

-2593 VVGGEGLDTASYAG
+2593 VVGGAGLDTASYAG
-2607 SAGDTDG
+2607 STDTDG

-2621 LTSSVTGND
+2621 LAGSATGND
-2630 AEGDILVGIENLE
+2630 AEGDVLVGIENLE
-2643 GSAHKDILTG
+2643 GSAHKDILIG

-2678 EGGDGAD
+2678 EGGSGND

-2698 DAGDDTLIGGL
+2698 DEGDDTLIGGA
-2709 GDDFLQGGDGTD
+2709 GNDFLQGGDGTD
-2721 NYIFAGSYGTDTIA
+2721 NYIFVGSYGTDTIA

-2807 NNEDVNADDAFVR
+2807 NNEDANADDAFVR

-2878 IDTLVGGLGNDFLR
+2878 TDTLVGGLGDDFLR
-2892 GGAGTDIYV
+2892 GGTGTDNYI

-3027 DLLIGGDGI
+3027 DLLIGG
-3036 DTLTG
+3036 
-3041 GVGADRLF
+3041 A
-3049 GGDGNDILEG
+3049 GNDILEG

-3079 STDTDGAGVVV
+3079 SAGDTDGAGVVV
-3090 NLLAGSVTGNDA
+3090 NLLAGSATGNDA
-3102 EGDVLVGIENLEGSA
+3102 EGDVLVGIENLEGSAHKDILTGDTADNTLKGNAGDDRLVGDAGNDRLEGDAGDDRLFGGAGNDRLEGGSGNDRLVGGDGVDTLIGDAGDDTLVGNGGNDRLEGGEGADRLVGGVGVDTLTGGDGVDTLVGGLGNDFLQGGDGTDNYIFAGSYGEDTIEVDTDGGNLQFKQATGLGDFTLSTDGSGNVLVAGGGGTVKILKAAYADGLYNLQYGVENIDLGKLSVGTDGNDNNEDVNADDAFVRGTGEADLMYGLAGDDTLKGLAGNDLLVGGLGDDRLEGGDGEDRLVGGVGIDTLIGGDGIDTLVGGLGNDFLQGGTGTDNYIFAGSFGEDTIQGDTDGGNLQFKQATGFGDLIFSRVGSNMKIVQGANSVTIENYADGKFSIQYGSENTDLGRLSLALAAGGTIEAPADDKADLMLGLEGDDIFVGDGGNDDLRGYAGNDMLTGGAGNDLLIGGAGNDILEGGAGADRVVGGAGLDTASYAGSADTDGAGVVVNLLAGSATGNDAEGDILVGIENLEGSA

-3131 KGNAGDDRLFGGAG
+3131 KGNAGDDRLVGDAG
-3145 NDRLEGGEGADR
+3145 NDRLEG
-3157 LVGGDGVDTLIGDAG
+3157 DAG
-3172 DDTLVGGVGVDT
+3172 DDTLVGGSGNDRLEGGDGADRLVGGVGVDT

-3197 LGDDFLQG
+3197 LGNDFLRG
-3205 GDGTDNYIFVGSYGT
+3205 GFGADNYIFAGSYGT

-3288 SVGTDGNDNNEDAN
+3288 SVGTDGDDNNEDAN

-3465 LAAGGTIE
+3465 LAAGGTLE
-3473 APADDKADLMLGLE
+3473 APAGDKADLIVGSAEVDTLDGKEGADHLYGYAGNDMLTGGVGDDRLFGGAGNDILEGGAGADRVVGGAGLDTASYAGSAGDTDGAGVVVNLLTSSVTGNDAEGDILVGIENLEGSAHKDRLIGDTAANTLKGLAGDDRLFGGAGDDILEGGAGADRLVGGVGTDTASYEGSGDASGDGFGVTVNLHAGTGSGEHAEGDTFVGIENLRGSAFRDTLIGNAEANRLIGGDGIDTLVGGLGNDFLRGGTGTDIYVFGGNFGEDTIQGDTDGGNLQFKQAAGLGDFTLSTDGSGNVLVAGGGGTVKILKAAYADGRYNLQYGAENIDLGKLSVGTDGNDNSEDVNADDAFVRGTGEADLMYGLAGDDTLKGLAGNDLLVGGLGDDRLEGGDGEDRLVGGVGIDTLIGGDGIDTLVGGLGNDFLRGGTGTDNYIFAGSFGEDTIQGDTDGGNLQFKQATGFGDFSFSRVGSNMKITQGVNSVTIENYADGKFSIQYGSENTELGRLSLAVAAGGTIEAAAGDKADLMLGLE

-3514 GNDLLIGGAGNDILE
+3514 GNDLL
-3529 GGAGADRVV
+3529 
-3538 GGAGLDTASYAGST
+3538 
-3552 DTDGAGVVINLL
+3552 
-3564 AGSATGN
+3564 
-3571 DAEGDVLVGIEN
+3571 
-3583 LEGSAHK
+3583 
-3590 DTLIGDTAANTLKGN
+3590 
-3605 AGDDRL
+3605 
-3611 FGGAGND
+3611 
-3618 RLEGGSGNDRLVGGD
+3618 
-3633 GVDTLIGDRGDDI
+3633 
-3646 LVGGAGNDRLEG
+3646 
-3658 GAGADRL
+3658 
-3665 VGGVGVDT
+3665 
-3673 LIGDTG
+3673 
-3679 GDTLVGNGGND
+3679 
-3690 FLQGGY
+3690 
-3696 GADNYIFA
+3696 
-3704 GSYGTDTIAVD
+3704 
-3715 MDGGNLQ
+3715 
-3722 FKQATGLG
+3722 
-3730 DFTFS
+3730 
-3735 TDGSGNVLVAGGG
+3735 
-3748 GTVKILKAAYADGRY
+3748 
-3763 SLQYGVENIDL
+3763 
-3774 GKLSVGTDG
+3774 
-3783 DDNSEDV
+3783 
-3790 NADDAFVRGT
+3790 
-3800 GEADLMYG
+3800 
-3808 LAGDDTLKGFAG
+3808 
-3820 NDLLVG
+3820 VG
-3826 GLGDDTLE
+3826 GLGDDRLE
-3834 GGDGEDRLVGGV
+3834 GGDGEDRLVGGG

-3854 DGIDTL
+3854 DGTDTL
-3860 VGGLGNDFLR
+3860 VGNIGNDFLQ
-3870 GGTGTDTYIFAGS
+3870 GGIGTDTYIFAGS

-3962 GTIEAPADDKAD
+3962 GTIEAAAGDKAD

-3982 DIFVGYGGNDDLRGY
+3982 DIFVGDGGNDDLRGY
-3997 AGNDMLTGGAGND
+3997 AGNDILTGGAGND

-4036 DILEGGASADR
+4036 DILEGGAGADR
-4047 IVGGEGL
+4047 VVGGAGL

-4077 SSVTGN
+4077 SSATGN

-4103 TLIGDTVANTL
+4103 TLIGDTSANTL

-4133 GGAGADRLVGG
+4133 GGAGADRL
-4144 VGDDI
+4144 
-4149 LEGGAGA
+4149 
-4156 DRLVGGVGTD
+4156 
-4166 TASYEGSGD
+4166 
-4175 ASGDGFGVTVNLHA
+4175 
-4189 GTGSGEHAE
+4189 
-4198 GDTFVGIEN
+4198 
-4207 LRGSA
+4207 
-4212 FIDTLT
+4212 
-4218 GNAEANR
+4218 
-4225 LEGGA
+4225 
-4230 GADRLEGGDGL
+4230 
-4241 DTASYASSGDE
+4241 
-4252 DTNGEGVKVSLVAGA
+4252 
-4267 ANTGEHAEGDVL
+4267 
-4279 FDIENLVGS
+4279 
-4288 DYKDTLTGNAEANV
+4288 
-4302 LVGRDGDDTLVG
+4302 
-4314 GGGNDRLVGGA
+4314 
-4325 GVDTASYAG
+4325 
-4334 AANGVV
+4334 
-4340 VNLFSGSASGSDA
+4340 
-4353 EGDILVGIEN
+4353 
-4363 LEGSA
+4363 
-4368 HKDALIGDTADN
+4368 
-4380 TLKGNAGDDRLV
+4380 
-4392 GGDGVDT
+4392 
-4399 LNGGDGADILV
+4399 
-4410 GGLGN
+4410 
-4415 DFLQGGAGTDIY
+4415 
-4427 VFAGSFGEDTIQ
+4427 
-4439 GDTDGGNLQFR
+4439 
-4450 QAAELGDL
+4450 
-4458 IFLRV
+4458 
-4463 GSNNE
+4463 
-4468 NVQITFG
+4468 
-4475 ENSVT
+4475 
-4480 IENYADGKFSI
+4480 
-4491 QYGSGNTELG
+4491 
-4501 RLSSALAAGGTLEA
+4501 
-4515 AADDK
+4515 
-4520 ADLIVGSAEVDT
+4520 
-4532 LDGKEGAD
+4532 
-4540 HLYGYAGNDILTGG
+4540 
-4554 AGNDLLIGGDGNDTL
+4554 
-4569 TGGVGDDRLFG
+4569 
-4580 SAGND
+4580 
-4585 ALTGGVGDDRLVG
+4585 
-4598 GAGND
+4598 
-4603 ILEGGAGADRVV
+4603 
-4615 GGEGS
+4615 
-4620 DTASYAG
+4620 
-4627 SAGDTDGAGVV
+4627 
-4638 VNLLAGSATGN
+4638 
-4649 DAEGDILVGIENLEG
+4649 
-4664 SAHKDTL
+4664 
-4671 TGDTADN
+4671 
-4678 TLKGLAGDDRLFGG
+4678 
-4692 AGNDILEGGAGDD
+4692 
-4705 RLFGGAGDDILEGG
+4705 
-4719 AGADRF
+4719 

-4760 EHVVGDTFAGI
+4760 EHAEGDTFVGI

-4778 FGDTLT
+4778 FRDTLT
-4784 GNAEANRLEGGAGAD
+4784 GNAEANRLEGG
-4799 RLEGGDGLDT
+4799 
-4809 ASYASSGDEDTNGEG
+4809 
-4824 VKVSLVAGAT
+4824 
-4834 NTGEHAEGDV
+4834 
-4844 LFDIEN
+4844 
-4850 LVGSDYKDTLT
+4850 
-4861 GNAEA
+4861 
-4866 NVLVGRDG
+4866 
-4874 DDTLV
+4874 
-4879 GGGGNDR
+4879 
-4886 LFGGAGVDTASYA
+4886 
-4899 GAANGVVVNLL
+4899 
-4910 SGSASGS
+4910 
-4917 DAEGDILVGIENLE
+4917 
-4931 GSAHKDA
+4931 
-4938 LIGDT
+4938 
-4943 ADNTLKGNGGD
+4943 
-4954 DRLVGGDGVDT
+4954 
-4965 LNGGDGA
+4965 
-4972 DILVGGLGNDFLQGG
+4972 
-4987 SGTDNYIFAGSFGED
+4987 
-5002 TIQGDTDGGNLQFRQ
+5002 
-5017 ATGFGDLSF
+5017 
-5026 LRVGLNNENVQIT
+5026 
-5039 FGENSVTIEN
+5039 
-5049 YADGN
+5049 
-5054 FSIQYG
+5054 
-5060 SENTDLG
+5060 
-5067 RLSLAVAAGGT
+5067 
-5078 IEAAADDKADL
+5078 
-5089 MLGLEGDDIF
+5089 
-5099 VGDGGNDDLRGYAG
+5099 AG

-5129 DGNDTLTGGVGADRL
+5129 DGIDTLTGGVGADRL
-5144 FGGDGNDILEGGAGA
+5144 FGGAGNDILEGGAGA

-5223 DAADGID
+5223 DDSDGID